1 MINSADKLLEA
12 LENERR
18 YIARELHDGV
28 AQTAL
33 QLGLEVGICRKLLEH
48 NKLDLLMA
56 ELAQLEERI
65 QTASGQVR
73 ELIADLRP
81 PQVEPE
87 ADLSTRLR
95 QQIDLHLERGGP
107 PVEDEISLIDPGIVN
122 LSGQQTLALTRV
134 VQEALLNVRKHAHAS
149 QVNLKLW
156 QDDEQLGLTI
166 SDNGRGFDPAQIVA
180 RPTERGGAGLANLQ
194 VRVEVMGGKVN
205 IESDTTGQGTTITV
219 TLPR

>member
-1 MINSADKLLEA
+1 MINSASKLLEA

-28 AQTAL
+28 AQTTL
-33 QLGLEVGICRKLLEH
+33 QLGLEIGICRKLLEH
-48 NKLDLLMA
+48 NKLDLLTA
-56 ELAQLEERI
+56 ELARLEERI

-87 ADLSTRLR
+87 ADLSTRVR

-107 PVEDEISLIDPGIVN
+107 PVEDDISLIDPGVT

-149 QVNLKLW
+149 QINVRLCH
-156 QDDEQLGLTI
+156 DDEQFGLII
-166 SDNGRGFDPAQIVA
+166 SDNGRGFDPSQLVA

-194 VRVEVMGGKVN
+194 VRVEAIGGKLN